1 MRTVILS
8 SSVFSETACA
18 IAAHL
23 ADQGHIP
30 VGAVALSSLNYRTI
44 LRKIGQW
51 GITGVATYARRKISP
66 RLTKAP
72 TPLRNPYLRSFLTH
86 GSSQFH
92 SLREIATSLHFP
104 LVMVGNQNS
113 EKSVDCL
120 RSWSPDLIIFAG
132 GDILRKQVLDAP
144 RLGIMNM
151 HLGLLPEVRGMSTP
165 EWSLLLNVPLGIT
178 IHLMDAGIDTGPILR
193 RYEFRDTDRCRTLA
207 DLRNR
212 LIAFGIEKLAEVVIG
227 LDRGILSVTPQ
238 PHIDSDRQF
247 FVMHTLLRNHAQSLL
262 AKSDSSELQGINLET
277 RTLETMTPEVKHG

>member
-1 MRTVILS
+1 
-8 SSVFSETACA
+8 
-18 IAAHL
+18 
-23 ADQGHIP
+23 
-30 VGAVALSSLNYRTI
+30 
-44 LRKIGQW
+44 
-51 GITGVATYARRKISP
+51 
-66 RLTKAP
+66 
-72 TPLRNPYLRSFLTH
+72 
-86 GSSQFH
+86 
-92 SLREIATSLHFP
+92 
-104 LVMVGNQNS
+104 
-113 EKSVDCL
+113 
-120 RSWSPDLIIFAG
+120 LIIFAG
-132 GDILRKQVLDAP
+132 GDILRKQVLDTP
-144 RLGIMNM
+144 RLVIMNM

-178 IHLMDAGIDTGPILR
+178 IHLMGPILR